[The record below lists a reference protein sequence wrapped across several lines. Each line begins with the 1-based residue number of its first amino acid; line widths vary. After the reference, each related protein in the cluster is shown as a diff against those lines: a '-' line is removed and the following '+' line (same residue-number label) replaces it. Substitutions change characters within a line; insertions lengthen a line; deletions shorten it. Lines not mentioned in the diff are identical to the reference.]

1 MCEVGSD
8 MCELAL
14 RQTTQLIF
22 IQKAKTRSRNSRSK
36 IQAGDTE
43 ARKAATEQTEQ
54 RKKKSR
60 GCLREAAGCC
70 TPRSA

>member
-43 ARKAATEQTEQ
+43 AWKAATEQTEQ
-54 RKKKSR
+54 RKK
-60 GCLREAAGCC
+60 
-70 TPRSA
+70 

>member
-54 RKKKSR
+54 RKK
-60 GCLREAAGCC
+60 
-70 TPRSA
+70 